1 MKLDLSHKEKEI
13 MVSLLEY
20 YIPVLRTEI
29 ASGVKHNWRIAL
41 HQEED
46 VLKEILE
53 RLKNLN

>member
-1 MKLDLSHKEKEI
+1 MKFEFSQKEKEI
-13 MVSLLEY
+13 MVSVLEY

-46 VLKEILE
+46 TLREILE